1 MLAHYIRFIS
11 QATPGIFMFL
21 AIITSPRLWKKCIG
35 CNHDREATSRKALS
49 SYLHMQVVV
58 LLWVAARYQHHFS
71 LCLLIDTF
79 LESLHQFI
87 YFYTLLWPG
96 KTRTWNAEKKYSSSE
111 NFMFFSGKDFSHL
124 HHWRVTL
131 TLLNTIGALLVQ
143 FAYQSYTARFEIAF
157 YNIGTLFLAICLY
170 AWIKDYVEHY
180 VDTSKI

>member
-1 MLAHYIRFIS
+1 
-11 QATPGIFMFL
+11 
-21 AIITSPRLWKKCIG
+21 
-35 CNHDREATSRKALS
+35 
-49 SYLHMQVVV
+49 
-58 LLWVAARYQHHFS
+58 
-71 LCLLIDTF
+71 
-79 LESLHQFI
+79 
-87 YFYTLLWPG
+87 
-96 KTRTWNAEKKYSSSE
+96 
-111 NFMFFSGKDFSHL
+111 MFFSGKDFSHL